1 MHLTTTK
8 AMQLYQLMRAG
19 AGVLTGVV
27 LAKSML
33 STAEI
38 GTWEALLFLGTLV
51 LFTGV
56 NGLLQGIS
64 PVYMPLETDQRKQF
78 LFQVFI
84 VFGAIGL
91 SFFLILIG
99 GNHWLIPAITGLTEL
114 PGFYWFSLYLLLNIG
129 TLPVEIVYLLHNK
142 PQSIVVWG
150 ILGFGGQ
157 MLAISVPAL
166 LGWGLIGGLQCLCVL
181 ALLKLTWA
189 FITIKKYTTP
199 ALPNQTTKTYLV
211 ASTPLA
217 LNSFTGNLIGLF
229 DGWLVGNWFANPVIF
244 AIFRYGSREF
254 PWASALSTALGTA
267 TVPDIAA
274 DQVLGISTLKQR
286 STRLLHA
293 VMPPSILLMLLTPTL
308 FPIVFSHA
316 FIEAAPLF
324 QIYLLVT
331 LSRVLLPNSILIGI
345 GQSKVIFWTGIGEL
359 GVKIITGFL
368 MLHWWGL
375 AGVGWSVVVSFWF
388 EKLVLAGY
396 LWRNMGIPPDKWLNW
411 RLYIGYSL
419 LLTLAY
425 LAT

>member
-33 STAEI
+33 STADI

-64 PVYMPLETDQRKQF
+64 PVYMPLETGQRKQF

-99 GNHWLIPAITGLTEL
+99 GNHWLIPAITGLPEL
-114 PGFYWFSLYLLLNIG
+114 PGFYWFSLYLMLNIC

-142 PQSIVVWG
+142 PQAIVVWG

-181 ALLKLTWA
+181 ALLKLIWA
-189 FITIKKYTTP
+189 FITIKKYTIP
-199 ALPNQTTKTYLV
+199 ALPNQTTKIYLV

-217 LNSFTGNLIGLF
+217 LNSFTGNLISLF
-229 DGWLVGNWFANPVIF
+229 DSWLVGNWFANPIIF

-274 DQVLGISTLKQR
+274 NKETGISALKQR

-293 VMPPSILLMLLTPTL
+293 VMPLSILLMLLTPTL
-308 FPIVFSHA
+308 FPIVFSPA
-316 FIEAAPLF
+316 FTEAAPLF

-345 GQSKVIFWTGIGEL
+345 GQSKVIFWTGIAEL
-359 GVKIITGFL
+359 IVKVITGFL
-368 MLHWWGL
+368 MIQWWGL
-375 AGVGWSVVVSFWF
+375 AGVGWSVVVSYWF

-396 LWRNMGIPPDKWLNW
+396 LWRNLGIPPNKWLNW
-411 RLYIGYSL
+411 PLFLGYSL
-419 LLTLAY
+419 LLVLAY
-425 LAT
+425 LGA

>member
-1 MHLTTTK
+1 MYLSTTR

-56 NGLLQGIS
+56 NGLLQGIA
-64 PVYMPLETDQRKQF
+64 PVYMPLGAVQRKQF
-78 LFQVFI
+78 LFQVFL

-91 SFFLILIG
+91 SFYLILII
-99 GNHWLIPAITGLTEL
+99 GNHWLIPAITGLPEL
-114 PGFYWFSLYLLLNIG
+114 PGFYWFSSYLFLNII

-142 PQSIVVWG
+142 PKSIVVWG

-157 MLAISVPAL
+157 MLAIAIPAL
-166 LGWGLIGGLQCLCVL
+166 LGWGLTSGLQCLCLL
-181 ALLKLTWA
+181 ALLKLIW
-189 FITIKKYTTP
+189 TIIIIIKYTTST
-199 ALPNQTTKTYLV
+199 LPNFSTKTYLA

-217 LNSFTGNLIGLF
+217 LNSFTGNLISLF

-267 TVPDIAA
+267 TVPDIATNK
-274 DQVLGISTLKQR
+274 DIGINALKQR
-286 STRLLHA
+286 GTRLLHV

-308 FPIVFSHA
+308 FPIVFSAA
-316 FIEAAPLF
+316 FTEAAPLF

-359 GVKIITGFL
+359 AMKVITGFL

-375 AGVGWSVVVSFWF
+375 AGIGWSVVVSYWF

-396 LWRNMGIPPDKWLNW
+396 LWRNMGITPAKWLNW
-411 RLYIGYSL
+411 RLYLGYSL
-419 LLTLAY
+419 LLGLAY
-425 LAT
+425 LIS